1 MRSRVPT
8 LLTAL
13 VMATCLIGG
22 CQTVTKKTQLT
33 IQEAKGTLTLR
44 NSATVLKG
52 LEARSLDEVLRLPDD
67 EIDLATAILLIS
79 QEAHKDLDNIDID
92 VHRYRHRVDEMASAL
107 LSRIGKEK
115 SPEAIIRVMNHY
127 VSEELNF
134 SFFGEADDPKPSFL
148 TFVLDEKKGNCFGLS
163 ILYLS
168 IAERIGLS
176 LFGVTAP
183 GHAFVR
189 YEDNIKRINIETT
202 AKGQNNPDSYYI
214 DTFNIPRG
222 SEFYL
227 KSLGK
232 KEMIGVFL
240 TNVGNAYSS
249 KGQYDQAISDYN
261 KALEINPRCAE
272 AYTSRGTAYYNKGL
286 WGDLYMMKLSD
297 KKNGCSDWKRACEL
311 GLCQNYELAKRKR
324 VCE

>member
-1 MRSRVPT
+1 
-8 LLTAL
+8 
-13 VMATCLIGG
+13 MATCLIGG
-22 CQTVTKKTQLT
+22 CQTVTKKTEVT

-79 QEAHKDLDNIDID
+79 KEAHKDLDNIDID
-92 VHRYRHRVDEMASAL
+92 IHRYRHRVDDIASGL
-107 LSRIGKEK
+107 LSRMGKEK
-115 SPEAIIRVMNHY
+115 SPEAIIRVINHY
-127 VSEELNF
+127 LFEELNL
-134 SFFGEADDPKPSFL
+134 SFFAEAGDPKYTFL

-176 LFGVTAP
+176 LFGVIAP

-189 YEDNIKRINIETT
+189 YDDNVKRINIETT
-202 AKGQNNPDSYYI
+202 DKGKTVSDDFYTDKS
-214 DTFNIPRG
+214 NIPRG

-227 KSLGK
+227 KSLRK

-240 TNVGNAYSS
+240 RNVGVAYDS
-249 KGQYDQAISDYN
+249 KGQYDQAIADYN
-261 KALEINPRCAE
+261 KALEINPKSAI
-272 AYTSRGTAYYNKGL
+272 AYTNPGIAYYNKSFR
-286 WGDLYMMKLSD
+286 GDLYMMKLSD
-297 KKNGCSDWKRACEL
+297 KKNGAVL
-311 GLCQNYELAKRKR
+311 IGNGL
-324 VCE
+324 VS